1 MKISILQIP
10 HADNHVKYLFMDSDF
25 ALENG
30 FSILHYKTVYTYEK
44 TENIWL
50 DDQDTLNEVFTIFN
64 VQQPE
69 DYRGRSV
76 SVSDIIMIDNRM
88 YYVDDIGFKKV
99 ID

>member
-10 HADNHVKYLFMDSDF
+10 HGDNHVAYLFMDSDF
-25 ALENG
+25 ALEHG

-44 TENIWL
+44 TDNIWL
-50 DDQDTLNEVFTIFN
+50 DDMDTLNEVFTMFN
-64 VQQPE
+64 INHPE
-69 DYRGRSV
+69 DYRGRSI

-88 YYVDDIGFKKV
+88 YYVDGVGFKKI